1 MKIGIDAS
9 NINVGGGVTHITQI
23 INNLDLKYFQENQIY
38 IWGNKKVLDKITNR
52 KEIKKIALS
61 SIYKNIIFRIIW
73 QMFFFENQ
81 LKKYKCTNALIPGG
95 IFFLKKISTTIVMQ
109 NILPFDNFSINKYSK
124 FLKFKFF
131 LQKILFTHSIS
142 RATKIIFISKTSK
155 KKILGKI
162 NVKKINSCVIPH
174 GVIQEKISKRNF
186 ILKKKIKLICVSKID
201 FYKNQII
208 ILKALKLLL
217 NQGFDIKL
225 KLVGA
230 SFGPALEEV
239 KKQLKK

>member
-81 LKKYKCTNALIPGG
+81 LKKYQPQLLCKIFYRLIV
-95 IFFLKKISTTIVMQ
+95 FL
-109 NILPFDNFSINKYSK
+109 
-124 FLKFKFF
+124 
-131 LQKILFTHSIS
+131 
-142 RATKIIFISKTSK
+142 
-155 KKILGKI
+155 
-162 NVKKINSCVIPH
+162 
-174 GVIQEKISKRNF
+174 
-186 ILKKKIKLICVSKID
+186 
-201 FYKNQII
+201 
-208 ILKALKLLL
+208 
-217 NQGFDIKL
+217 
-225 KLVGA
+225 
-230 SFGPALEEV
+230 
-239 KKQLKK
+239 